1 MYVGIYFFICISSW
15 RLSLTYTDGW
25 IVVNWRSQYQQ
36 TMSTL
41 TNYFLRFYL
50 ILIAV
55 AVFNASS
62 SQIGLIKIN
71 FDFRSVVLARIIKDV
86 CICDFIFFAE
96 NIEEKRS
103 KVKFLLKQS
112 EGKNFFLIKFS
123 DKRKKESFFFFF
135 FLKE

>member
-1 MYVGIYFFICISSW
+1 M
-15 RLSLTYTDGW
+15 
-25 IVVNWRSQYQQ
+25 
-36 TMSTL
+36 
-41 TNYFLRFYL
+41 
-50 ILIAV
+50 

-135 FLKE
+135 FFLKE